1 MSTETVNTSPAS
13 TTAVQQILTEM
24 VDISTELFDQ
34 KDDLIAKGVPQGDVN
49 KIVDAG
55 RRSDHEE
62 LTVLRARSLSASREK
77 FGVGAISEQAFDDYV
92 DRISELASDLMHVR
106 KMAKGLDLNLDA
118 INLLTQTIRE
128 NPGDQ
133 GSALLTDVVGYA
145 RSYGI
150 TVGNI
155 QLVSVNDKPVNT
167 SVLPDVHKPE
177 AVSKGLW
184 QYRDVIVEASLGIG
198 VAFVALWLMT

>member
-1 MSTETVNTSPAS
+1 MSTETATAS
-13 TTAVQQILTEM
+13 QPPTTAVQQILTEM

-34 KDDLIAKGVPQGDVN
+34 KDDLIAKGVPHGDVN

-55 RRSDHEE
+55 RRSDYEQ
-62 LTVLRARSLSASREK
+62 LAQLRASSLAASREQY
-77 FGVGAISEQAFDDYV
+77 GVGAISEEAFDAYV

-106 KMAKGLDLNLDA
+106 KMAKGLELNLDA

-133 GSALLTDVVGYA
+133 GTTLLSDVVSYA
-145 RSYGI
+145 RSHGI
-150 TVGNI
+150 SLGNL
-155 QLVSVNDKPVNT
+155 QLVSVNDKPANT

-177 AVSKGLW
+177 VSKKGLW
-184 QYRDVIVEASLGIG
+184 QYRDIVVEAALGIG
-198 VAFVALWLMT
+198 IAFVALWLLV

>member
-1 MSTETVNTSPAS
+1 MSTEIAKTSEAS

-34 KDDLIAKGVPQGDVN
+34 KDDLVAKGVPQGDVN

-55 RRSDHEE
+55 RRSDHEQ
-62 LTVLRARSLSASREK
+62 LADLRERSLAASREK
-77 FGVGAISEQAFDDYV
+77 YGVGAISEEMFDIYV
-92 DRISELASDLMHVR
+92 DRISELASDLQHVR
-106 KMAKGLDLNLDA
+106 KMAKGLELNLDA
-118 INLLTQTIRE
+118 INLLTQTIRD

-133 GSALLTDVVGYA
+133 GTALLGDVVGYA

-150 TVGNI
+150 TVGNV
-155 QLVSVNDKPVNT
+155 QLVSVNDKPIST

-177 AVSKGLW
+177 VVRTGIW
-184 QYRDVIVEASLGIG
+184 QYRDVLLEAGLGIG